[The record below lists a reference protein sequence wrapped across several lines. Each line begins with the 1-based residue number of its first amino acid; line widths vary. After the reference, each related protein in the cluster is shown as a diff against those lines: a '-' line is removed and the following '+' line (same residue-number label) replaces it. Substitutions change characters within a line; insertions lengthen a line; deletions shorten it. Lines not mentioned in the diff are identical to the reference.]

1 MARHFQSKTFQNTL
15 RTCLV
20 LSFAGMTSA
29 SFAQEKQPASDRFF
43 LTIAGSQSIKT
54 DDEKVDQD
62 KSVVAIAENPA
73 KEPVSLTPLPTPN
86 ISLEGIGSAKLPEN
100 RLEGRLPPMQPLP
113 FGPDRPYGMNLTLKS
128 WTAPVYC
135 HQPLYF
141 EDAMLER
148 HGHERFPHLTPLIS
162 GARFFTGVVTKPYM
176 VYLHPPLEDVPNT
189 GHYRPG
195 SPAPAVRERA
205 PYDKGA
211 LRFQLLTTGATLVAI
226 QP

>member
-1 MARHFQSKTFQNTL
+1 MARRFQTKTIHYSL
-15 RTCLV
+15 RICMVAT
-20 LSFAGMTSA
+20 SAGMTSIG
-29 SFAQEKQPASDRFF
+29 FAQEKQPVGERFF
-43 LTIAGSQSIKT
+43 LTIAEMELSKP
-54 DDEKVDQD
+54 EED
-62 KSVVAIAENPA
+62 KANQGKAVVGIAESTGEQPI
-73 KEPVSLTPLPTPN
+73 VLLPLIAPN
-86 ISLEGIGSAKLPEN
+86 LELKGMPKD
-100 RLEGRLPPMQPLP
+100 RTEGRLPPMQPMP
-113 FGPDRPYGMNLTLKS
+113 YGPDRPYGMNPSLKT
-128 WTAPVYC
+128 WTAPVFC

-162 GARFFTGVVTKPYM
+162 GARFFTGVFTRPYM

-189 GHYRPG
+189 GHFRPG
-195 SPAPAVRERA
+195 SPAPAIRERA

>member
-1 MARHFQSKTFQNTL
+1 MLATL
-15 RTCLV
+15 T
-20 LSFAGMTSA
+20 GMTSIG
-29 SFAQEKQPASDRFF
+29 FAQEKQPVGERFF
-43 LTIAGSQSIKT
+43 LTIAEMELSKPEQ
-54 DDEKVDQD
+54 EKVNQGQA
-62 KSVVAIAENPA
+62 VVGIAEPTG
-73 KEPVSLTPLPTPN
+73 KEPISLSPLVTPN
-86 ISLEGIGSAKLPEN
+86 LALKGITEQFPED
-100 RLEGRLPPMQPLP
+100 LVEGRLPPIQSLP
-113 FGPDRPYGMNLTLKS
+113 SGPDRPYGLNLSLKTWS
-128 WTAPVYC
+128 APVFC

-162 GARFFTGVVTKPYM
+162 GARFFTGVVTRPYM

-189 GHYRPG
+189 GHFRPG
-195 SPAPAVRERA
+195 SPAPAIRERA